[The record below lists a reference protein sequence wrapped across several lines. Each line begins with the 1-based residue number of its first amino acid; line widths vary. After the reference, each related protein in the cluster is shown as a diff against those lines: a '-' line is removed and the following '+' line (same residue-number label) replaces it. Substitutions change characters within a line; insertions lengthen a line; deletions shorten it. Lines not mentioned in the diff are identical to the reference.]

1 MARTIAGGIAK
12 EQATTG
18 QSLIK
23 IRDEILEI
31 FKKRDLL
38 GKLMFLQA
46 DIKNYTDVKKESERE
61 RMQDFRDK
69 QDNKARKSLE
79 NPKKARSVLKMRE
92 RRESLITDVQLMDQ
106 RRNEREAFH
115 QRRRTPPPPTIP
127 PSL

>member
-1 MARTIAGGIAK
+1 M
-12 EQATTG
+12 
-18 QSLIK
+18 L
-23 IRDEILEI
+23 
-31 FKKRDLL
+31 
-38 GKLMFLQA
+38 
-46 DIKNYTDVKKESERE
+46 KKESERE